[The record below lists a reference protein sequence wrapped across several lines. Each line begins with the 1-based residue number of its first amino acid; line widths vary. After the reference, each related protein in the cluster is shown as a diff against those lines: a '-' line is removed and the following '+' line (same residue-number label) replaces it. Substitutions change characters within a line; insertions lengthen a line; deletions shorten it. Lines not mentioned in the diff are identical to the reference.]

1 MDLKQL
7 MITMGVFGLCLFAIM
22 SFIITTQTDNSVSVP
37 ITNNTLINQT
47 YGDLYSE
54 ISSSQTRTQSV
65 LNTFG
70 NTTPTQQYGELEIN
84 SIVSPTRT
92 IRTMIIGLWNIFIKL
107 PQVVLGVSPVVSY
120 MISAIIGL
128 LVVIGIWAIWKG
140 AFS

>member
-22 SFIITTQTDNSVSVP
+22 SFIITTQADNSVGIP

-54 ISSSQTRTQSV
+54 ISSSQTRTQNV

-70 NTTPTQQYGELEIN
+70 TTTPTQEYGELEIT

-120 MISAIIGL
+120 MVSAIIGL
-128 LVVIGIWAIWKG
+128 LVIIGIWAIWKG